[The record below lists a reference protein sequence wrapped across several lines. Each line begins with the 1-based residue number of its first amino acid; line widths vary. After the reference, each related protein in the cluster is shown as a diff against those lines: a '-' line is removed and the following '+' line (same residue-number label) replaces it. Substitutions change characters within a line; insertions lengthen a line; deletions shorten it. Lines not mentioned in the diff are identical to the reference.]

1 MSAYTVTYNGV
12 TDRSVGCHA
21 QRRPSI
27 PAPVENIRQISIPG
41 RDEDFY
47 ESEGTYGDITIVI
60 TFSFHDRDPD
70 TWAAAYRAVKHWL
83 LTSGAGTLRFSD
95 DAGVYYKVHTVRIS
109 SAERVSKRIGTVTA
123 EFVCE
128 AYTYLDSGESTI
140 PFAAT
145 IQNPYDVC
153 HPIYHVQGSGT
164 CILTVN
170 QKAFRVIVNSV
181 ATIDSDIFATYAT
194 GSGTFANTSVD
205 GDYQD
210 LWLKPGNNALS
221 ISSGFTCTLVPRW
234 RCL

>member
-1 MSAYTVTYNGV
+1 MSAYTVMYNGV

-60 TFSFHDRDPD
+60 TFSFLDRNPN
-70 TWAAAYRAVKHWL
+70 TWAATYRAVKHWL

-95 DAGVYYKVHTVRIS
+95 DAGIFYKVHTVRIS
-109 SAERVSKRIGTVTA
+109 GSERVSKRIGTVTA

-128 AYTYLDSGESTI
+128 AYTYLDSGETTI
-140 PFAAT
+140 PLAST

-153 HPIYHVQGSGT
+153 HPIYYLQGVGT
-164 CILTVN
+164 CTLTVN
-170 QKAFRVIVNSV
+170 EKEFQVVVNVSTAV
-181 ATIDSDIFATYAT
+181 DSDAFVTYAT
-194 GSGTFANTSVD
+194 GSGTFYNTTAN

-210 LWLKPGNNALS
+210 LWLQPGNNELS
-221 ISSGFTCTLVPRW
+221 VSSGFTCSLLPRW